1 MRRRRKYR
9 RMAAFKKK
17 KALKREKDK
26 KTYLLLDKFTRGTK
40 EKTVVETNFEKQTT
54 KEQNKSVGEHH

>member
-1 MRRRRKYR
+1 
-9 RMAAFKKK
+9 MAAFKKK